1 MNGQWRT
8 IDTAPRAKN
17 VRPAMPQMPAWMSIP
32 LPLTGGCRFPMWN
45 DKERATLE
53 YCGAERQDDS
63 SYCPKHHK
71 RTHVKASNKRL

>member
-1 MNGQWRT
+1 
-8 IDTAPRAKN
+8 
-17 VRPAMPQMPAWMSIP
+17 
-32 LPLTGGCRFPMWN
+32 MWN